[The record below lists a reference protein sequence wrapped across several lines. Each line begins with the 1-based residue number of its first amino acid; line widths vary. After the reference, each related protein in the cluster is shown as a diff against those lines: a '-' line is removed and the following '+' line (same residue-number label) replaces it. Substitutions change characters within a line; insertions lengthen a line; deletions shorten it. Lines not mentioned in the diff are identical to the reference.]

1 MGTSLELKEQ
11 RAGLI
16 TESRKWLEKAESDNR
31 PQSEIDNE
39 WATRMTEVDKLEG
52 EIKSLERRE
61 KLEHVEADLK
71 VPSSRKSSP
80 SPTNRT
86 GTPVTKAERNKMWK
100 SWLGY
105 GRGLNGL
112 SYDGDTLHRAAEFG
126 LGLNNDSVNL
136 RSLNT
141 ATTTA
146 GGYATFQ
153 TTYDQIQTEQKYYS
167 PILDKVTTIQTS
179 DGNTLYL
186 PQGSDVANS
195 MSIVA
200 QSGASATNVDP
211 TFSRVSLGSYLYRG
225 VELVTYEMLQ
235 DSVFDI
241 ESWLTTRLAERSG
254 RCLEQQ
260 VVAGTGSAQP
270 TGLTTAVTTLDA
282 GTPAVTLAL
291 TNKSFY
297 RFEDLFSLFQS
308 VDLAYRSSNTLV
320 LHDSSVWDLRKIKD
334 SQGRYIWD
342 VNNTLVQNS
351 QPDSIA
357 GFKYLI
363 SNSIDASNAF
373 NKNLGFFVNLPRMVV
388 RMVNGLQITRLNE
401 LYRGN
406 GMIGIEFLMR
416 FDCNYVGHAASVARV
431 RTPAS

>member
-1 MGTSLELKEQ
+1 MVTSLELKEQ
-11 RAGLI
+11 RAALI
-16 TESRKWLEKAESDNR
+16 GESRNWLEKAESDNR

-39 WATRMTEVDKLEG
+39 WATRMTEVDKLES
-52 EIKSLERRE
+52 EIKSIERRE

-71 VPSSRKSSP
+71 QPTQRKSSP
-80 SPTNRT
+80 SALNRVQA
-86 GTPVTKAERNKMWK
+86 PASKAERNKLWK
-100 SWLGY
+100 AWLGY
-105 GRGLNGL
+105 GRGLNGMN
-112 SYDGDTLHRAAEFG
+112 YDGDTLHRAADYG
-126 LGLNNDSVNL
+126 LGLNQDTVNL

-141 ATTTA
+141 ATNTA
-146 GGYATFQ
+146 GGFATFT

-167 PILDKVTTIQTS
+167 PILDKVNIIQTG

-186 PQGSDVANS
+186 PQGTDVANS

-200 QSGASATNVDP
+200 QSGSSATNVDP
-211 TFSRVSLGSYLYRG
+211 TFSRIALGSYLYRG
-225 VELVTYEMLQ
+225 VEQITYEQLM

-241 ESWLTTRLAERSG
+241 ESWVTDRIAERSA

-260 VVAGTGSAQP
+260 VVAGTGSSQP
-270 TGLTTAVTTLDA
+270 TGLISAATALDG
-282 GTPAVTLAL
+282 GTPAVTLAA
-291 TNKSFY
+291 TNKNFY
-297 RFEDLFSLFQS
+297 RFEDLFTLFQS
-308 VDLAYRSSNTLV
+308 SDLAYRSSNTLV

-351 QPDSIA
+351 QPDKIA
-357 GFKYLI
+357 GFNYLI
-363 SNSIDASNAF
+363 SNTIDASGSF
-373 NKNLGFFVNLPRMVV
+373 NKNLAVFANLSRMVV

-416 FDCNYVGHAASVARV
+416 FDSNYVGHAASIGRV